1 MRKTIQRLLSLALC
15 LLLCAALLPGTVW
28 AAEIV
33 DSGTCGENLTWT
45 LDSEGKLTISGTG
58 EMEDYN
64 VFGFPWYGKRS
75 SVKTVEIRSGVTSI
89 GKYAFYYCN
98 SLTSVAIP
106 DSVTSIGGG
115 AFHGCSSLTS
125 VAIPNSVTSI
135 GVWAFRF
142 CSSLTSVTIP
152 DSVTSIGDDAFRFCS
167 SLTSMTIG
175 NSVTSIGH
183 LAFHGCTSLTSVT
196 IPDSV
201 TSIGDGAFSGCSHLT
216 AISVHPD
223 NPAFCDIGGI
233 LFSKNRTTLFQYPA
247 GKSGDYS
254 IPNSVTSIGDGAF
267 EGCDSL
273 TSVTIGNSV
282 TSIGSY
288 AFWDCY
294 SLTSVT
300 IPNSVTSIGGWAF
313 EDCRSL
319 TSVTIPNSVTNI
331 GECAFSDCDSL
342 TDVYYGGTED
352 QWNAIEG
359 DGKPTG
365 NMITIHYFDADP
377 SNPLGRSQPYIVGE
391 GNRAAAV
398 VNFASPTDRPM
409 TVYGVRYS
417 AAGQLLGIDAYTL
430 EAGQFGQLDIPFENG
445 DYLRIFATDADTYAP
460 LCKNLQVNRPA

>member
-1 MRKTIQRLLSLALC
+1 M
-15 LLLCAALLPGTVW
+15 
-28 AAEIV
+28 
-33 DSGTCGENLTWT
+33 
-45 LDSEGKLTISGTG
+45 
-58 EMEDYN
+58 
-64 VFGFPWYGKRS
+64 
-75 SVKTVEIRSGVTSI
+75 TSI
-89 GKYAFYYCN
+89 GNSAF
-98 SLTSVAIP
+98 
-106 DSVTSIGGG
+106 
-115 AFHGCSSLTS
+115 SS
-125 VAIPNSVTSI
+125 
-135 GVWAFRF
+135 

-152 DSVTSIGDDAFRFCS
+152 
-167 SLTSMTIG
+167 
-175 NSVTSIGH
+175 NSVTSIGR
-183 LAFHGCTSLTSVT
+183 
-196 IPDSV
+196 
-201 TSIGDGAFSGCSHLT
+201 GAFSDCSHLT